1 METLDSVDIF
11 LEAKQRRR
19 LFHGSLPAAAVAA
32 ILMSRLEELRSE
44 FYASKLFMKRSRLER
59 HTYPFHVLNP
69 VEASATP

>member
-11 LEAKQRRR
+11 LEAKQRTG
-19 LFHGSLPAAAVAA
+19 LFHGSLPAPAVAA

-44 FYASKLFMKRSRLER
+44 FYASELFMKSSRLER